1 MRNPNITKELITSVF
16 GEDFKYSCEESPS
29 YEEEDPGWF
38 HTIILGNVNIF
49 IDEWVNNVE
58 YTASI
63 WIDDKRSFGISIKE
77 DNPILILNNINK
89 TLFPEKVRIEKI
101 NKVLKNN

>member
-1 MRNPNITKELITSVF
+1 MRDPHITKELISSVF
-16 GEDFKYSCEESPS
+16 GEDFKYSCEKSTDEDDPS
-29 YEEEDPGWF
+29 WF
-38 HTIILGNVNIF
+38 HTIILGNINIF
-49 IDEWVNNVE
+49 IDEWIINIE
-58 YTASI
+58 YTTSV
-63 WIDDKRSFGISIKE
+63 WIDDKRSFGLSIKE